1 MRRIIKCMFPLFCFG
16 LGMMFSHGKVLAQ
29 TEVMAWGNMTG
40 VRVDGQLMEFESSV
54 CVVESGWS
62 RIIATG
68 KERQPRPIYTRDG
81 QSQKVTS
88 NVIGFGFEQIVNDKS
103 KGVVDVTLSYKSDTT
118 RNIEGVYY
126 AFAFPEK
133 RYGKGSIKVGNK
145 ITEISSIAEINKNTA
160 AASGKTAIIE
170 GAGCKIQLDF
180 SSAVRTFI
188 RKEVS
193 RESGNVA
200 TLYVQLHSG
209 NLKKGKT
216 GKVSFT
222 IQATGEIDNAPVE
235 IDVDINNPGRVFAGF
250 GGNFRLQNPRVDP
263 QVIDYCLEN
272 LRVSWG
278 RVEMPWRNWQPE
290 ENTDPIALARSGK
303 LDERVAAAM
312 NMAKRLAAKGMPV
325 IVSAWF
331 PPIWAM
337 DEKSR
342 TAGRRGGV
350 AAYKL
355 DPTKTQKV
363 YKSLTDYLVY
373 LKQEYGVEAW
383 AYSFNES
390 DLGIDVLHTA
400 QEHSDFIK
408 GLGSYMASRGL
419 ATKVLLGDNSDATT
433 FNFILPAMNDP
444 ETHKYIAAVS
454 FHSWRGCDDETLHKW
469 SGAATK
475 LNVPLIV
482 GEGSTDAA
490 AHRYPMIFGEST
502 FALYEINLYTRIAAI
517 CQPLSILQW
526 QLTSDYSVL
535 WGAGIFGS
543 EGPLRPTQ
551 RFWNLKQ
558 LASTPENAFAM
569 PFVCNK
575 EEVNCA
581 SFGNKTKGEYAVH
594 MVNNGAARTAVIK
607 GLPGNIKEVKAYVTN
622 SNDGMV
628 ETKVVKA
635 SNGSLSVELPPIS
648 FISLFLTAN

>member
-1 MRRIIKCMFPLFCFG
+1 MRRIIKCMFPLFCLG
-16 LGMMFSHGKVLAQ
+16 LGMMFFHGKVMAQ

-40 VRVDGQLMEFESSV
+40 VRVNGQLMEFESSV
-54 CVVESGWS
+54 RVVESGWS
-62 RIIATG
+62 RIISTG

-88 NVIGFGFEQIVNDKS
+88 NVIGFGFEQIVNDRS
-103 KGVVDVTLSYKSDTT
+103 EGVVDVVLTYKSDTT

-126 AFAFPEK
+126 AFEFPAK
-133 RYGKGSIKVGNK
+133 RYGKGNVKVGGK
-145 ITEISSIAEINKNTA
+145 TTEISSITELNINTA
-160 AASGKTAIIE
+160 ASSGKTAIIQS
-170 GAGCKIQLDF
+170 ADRKIQIDF
-180 SSAVRTFI
+180 STSVRTFL
-188 RKEVS
+188 RKEIS
-193 RESGNVA
+193 RELGDVT
-200 TLYVQLHSG
+200 TLYVQIQSG
-209 NLKKGKT
+209 SLKKGKT
-216 GKVSFT
+216 GKLTFT
-222 IQATGEIDNAPVE
+222 MRTTGEIDNAPVD
-235 IDVDINNPGRVFAGF
+235 INIDINNPGRVFAGF

-272 LRVSWG
+272 IRVAWG
-278 RVEMPWRNWQPE
+278 RVEMPWRNWHPE
-290 ENTDPIALARSGK
+290 ENSDPIALAKSGK
-303 LDERVAAAM
+303 LDDRVAAAM
-312 NMAKRLAAKGMPV
+312 NMAKRLAVKGMPV

-331 PPIWAM
+331 PPVWAM

-355 DPTKTQKV
+355 DPAKTQKV

-390 DLGIDVLHTA
+390 DIGIDVLHTA
-400 QEHSDFIK
+400 KEHSDFIK
-408 GLGSYMASRGL
+408 GLGAYMASRGL

-433 FNFILPAMNDP
+433 FDFILPAMNDP

-454 FHSWRGCDDETLHKW
+454 FHSWRGCDNETLHKW

-581 SFGNKTKGEYAVH
+581 SFGNKATGQYAVH
-594 MVNNGAARTAVIK
+594 MVNNGAARTATIK
-607 GLPGNIKEVKAYVTN
+607 GLPSNTKEIKAYVTN
-622 SNDGMV
+622 SNDSMKEV
-628 ETKVVKA
+628 KVVKDN
-635 SNGSLSVELPPIS
+635 NGNLTVELPPIS
-648 FISLFLTAN
+648 FISVFLTVL